1 MIQIRHRSC
10 LYDIE
15 TLDDFVHLLHF
26 NSDLETHE
34 HYIKVCI
41 KPVGWNYTHEVRLNG
56 DDYIK
61 LNDKIYT
68 VTDIGENFDKIKAL
82 VMHDLEIQAIDAL

>member
-15 TLDDFVHLLHF
+15 TIDYFVHLLHY

-34 HYIKVCI
+34 HYIKSM
-41 KPVGWNYTHEVRLNG
+41 Y
-56 DDYIK
+56 
-61 LNDKIYT
+61 
-68 VTDIGENFDKIKAL
+68 
-82 VMHDLEIQAIDAL
+82 